1 MNRFCQEMLGERL
14 LSGFDGGLSKIRV
27 LLVEDC
33 PSMRTAV
40 AALLSQDDRIE
51 IVGIAQ
57 DGVHALELVEVLSP
71 DVIVTDLE
79 MPNMHG
85 ADFVVQQMSR
95 RAIPIIV
102 FSALELNDPLAEL
115 AMLGGAVDFLR
126 KPIKVEEV
134 LSQQQ
139 LLQAKIVRAG
149 SRPHQAE
156 GPPG

>member
-1 MNRFCQEMLGERL
+1 MLDEGT
-14 LSGFDGGLSKIRV
+14 GKIKV

-33 PSMRTAV
+33 PSLRTAV

-51 IVGIAQ
+51 IVGVAQ
-57 DGVHALELVEVLSP
+57 DGAQALQLVEDLSP

-102 FSALELNDPLAEL
+102 FSALEMNDPLAEL
-115 AMLGGAVDFLR
+115 AMMGGAVDFLR
-126 KPIKVEEV
+126 KPIKIEEV

-139 LLQAKIVRAG
+139 LLHAKILQVSGKAI
-149 SRPHQAE
+149 RPSESQD
-156 GPPG
+156 

>member
-1 MNRFCQEMLGERL
+1 MLDEGT
-14 LSGFDGGLSKIRV
+14 GKIKV

-33 PSMRTAV
+33 PSLRTAV

-51 IVGIAQ
+51 IVGVAQ
-57 DGVHALELVEVLSP
+57 DGAQALELVEDLSP

-102 FSALELNDPLAEL
+102 FSALEMNDPLAEL
-115 AMLGGAVDFLR
+115 AMMGGAVDFLR
-126 KPIKVEEV
+126 KPIKIEEV

-139 LLQAKIVRAG
+139 LLHAKIL
-149 SRPHQAE
+149 QASGKVIYRSE
-156 GPPG
+156 SKD

>member
-1 MNRFCQEMLGERL
+1 MLGERHL
-14 LSGFDGGLSKIRV
+14 PGFEGGLSKIRV

-40 AALLSQDDRIE
+40 SALLSQDDRIE
-51 IVGIAQ
+51 IAGIAH
-57 DGVHALELVEVLSP
+57 DGAHALELVEVLSP

-102 FSALELNDPLAEL
+102 FSALEMNDPLAEL
-115 AMLGGAVDFLR
+115 AMSGGAVDFLR
-126 KPIKVEEV
+126 KPIKIEEV
-134 LSQQQ
+134 LGQQQ
-139 LLQAKIVRAG
+139 LLQAKILRF
-149 SRPHQAE
+149 SSCSHQAGE
-156 GPPG
+156 QPGEL